1 MGTAHPNLEWLHVA
15 RPLAQDG
22 FAEEVRRGLSKSEK
36 SLPCRFLYDE
46 VGSALFE
53 QICEVPEYYVTR
65 AERSILQEHSE
76 AILEMLPN
84 DTALVELGSGSAE
97 KTQLLIE
104 AFLAKQD
111 EVVFL
116 PIDISRSALEASASQ
131 LLADHPSLSI
141 VAVEGDYVRALEAI
155 SPRDHGPR
163 LILWLGSSIGNLGRD
178 EAAEFLSEL
187 RSDLSPE
194 DRLLVGIDLRKDRE
208 TLEKAYDDSQG
219 VTARFNLNLLDRI
232 NRELGGSF
240 DTELFEHRATWQ
252 EEPGRV
258 KSDLVS
264 LQAQTVKIVGLDLV
278 VEFDEGEAIH
288 TEYSY
293 KYSTDEIDSL
303 AAEALLSRER
313 TWLDAE
319 GRFSVS
325 LFAGC

>member
-1 MGTAHPNLEWLHVA
+1 
-15 RPLAQDG
+15 
-22 FAEEVRRGLSKSEK
+22 
-36 SLPCRFLYDE
+36 
-46 VGSALFE
+46 
-53 QICEVPEYYVTR
+53 VTR

-76 AILEMLPN
+76 AIIEMLPDN
-84 DTALVELGSGSAE
+84 ASLVELGSGSAE

-104 AFLAKQD
+104 AFLSKQD

-116 PIDISRSALEASASQ
+116 PIDISRSALGASARQ
-131 LLADHPSLSI
+131 LLVDHPSLSI
-141 VAVEGDYVRALEAI
+141 VAVEGDYARGLEAI

-163 LILWLGSSIGNLGRD
+163 LIGWLGSSIGNLGRD
-178 EAAEFLSEL
+178 EAAHFLSEL

-194 DRLLVGIDLRKDRE
+194 DRLLVGIDLRKDGA
-208 TLEKAYDDSQG
+208 TLEKAYDDSEG

-252 EEPGRV
+252 ETPGRV

-264 LQAQTVKIVGLDLV
+264 LQSHSVRIDKLDLIV
-278 VEFDEGEAIH
+278 DFDENEAIH

-293 KYSTDEIDSL
+293 KYSTDEIDAL
-303 AAEALLSRER
+303 AAAARLGRER

-319 GRFSVS
+319 GQFSVS

>member
-1 MGTAHPNLEWLHVA
+1 
-15 RPLAQDG
+15 
-22 FAEEVRRGLSKSEK
+22 
-36 SLPCRFLYDE
+36 
-46 VGSALFE
+46 
-53 QICEVPEYYVTR
+53 
-65 AERSILQEHSE
+65 
-76 AILEMLPN
+76 MLPN

-97 KTQLLIE
+97 KTQLLLE

-116 PIDISRSALEASASQ
+116 PIDISRSALDASARQ

-141 VAVEGDYVRALEAI
+141 VAVEGDYARGLEAI
-155 SPRDHGPR
+155 SSRDHGPR

-178 EAAEFLSEL
+178 EAAHFLSEL
-187 RSDLSPE
+187 RNDLSPE
-194 DRLLVGIDLRKDRE
+194 DRLLIGIDLRKDRE
-208 TLEKAYDDSQG
+208 TLEKAYDDSKG
-219 VTARFNLNLLDRI
+219 VTARFNLNLLNRI

-252 EEPGRV
+252 ETPGRV

-264 LQAQTVKIVGLDLV
+264 LQAQTVKIVELDLV

-303 AAEALLSRER
+303 AGEALLSRER

>member
-1 MGTAHPNLEWLHVA
+1 MTAHPNLEWLHVA
-15 RPLAQDG
+15 RPLADDG
-22 FAEEVRRGLSKSEK
+22 FAEEVRRGLSESQK

-46 VGSALFE
+46 IGSSLFE

-76 AILEMLPN
+76 AIIEMLPN

-97 KTQLLIE
+97 KTQLLLE

-116 PIDISRSALEASASQ
+116 PIDISRSALDASARQ

-141 VAVEGDYVRALEAI
+141 VAVEGDYARGLEAI
-155 SPRDHGPR
+155 SSRDHGPR

-178 EAAEFLSEL
+178 EAAHFLSEL
-187 RSDLSPE
+187 RNDLSPE

-208 TLEKAYDDSQG
+208 TLEKAYDDSEG

-240 DTELFEHRATWQ
+240 DTELFDHRATWQ
-252 EEPGRV
+252 EKAGRV

-264 LQAQTVKIVGLDLV
+264 LQSQTVRIEELDLV
-278 VEFDEGEAIH
+278 IDFDENEAIH

-293 KYSTDEIDSL
+293 KYSTDEIDAL
-303 AAEALLSRER
+303 ATASRLSREC
-313 TWLDAE
+313 TWLDTE
-319 GRFSVS
+319 RQFSVS

>member
-1 MGTAHPNLEWLHVA
+1 M
-15 RPLAQDG
+15 
-22 FAEEVRRGLSKSEK
+22 
-36 SLPCRFLYDE
+36 YDE
-46 VGSALFE
+46 VGSSLFE

-65 AERSILQEHSE
+65 AERSILQERSE
-76 AILEMLPN
+76 EIIEMLPN

-97 KTQLLIE
+97 KTQLLLE

-116 PIDISRSALEASASQ
+116 PIDISRSALDASARQ

-141 VAVEGDYVRALEAI
+141 VAVEGDYARGLEAI
-155 SPRDHGPR
+155 SSRDHGPR

-178 EAAEFLSEL
+178 EAAHFLSEL
-187 RSDLSPE
+187 RNDLSPE

-208 TLEKAYDDSQG
+208 TLEKAYDDSEG
-219 VTARFNLNLLDRI
+219 VTARFNLNLLNRI

-252 EEPGRV
+252 EKPGRV

-264 LQAQTVKIVGLDLV
+264 LQAQTVKIVELDLV

-303 AAEALLSRER
+303 AGEARLSRER